1 MHQNH
6 LLQAFTTLVQ
16 KSTEP
21 LLFQFKAISEQE
33 KTSSPPLT
41 EILNAEY
48 QGKIRIFELN
58 FAQSSSI
65 LEAFR
70 LPQIPTAVI
79 FWKGQTCLEWQG
91 YRNVRNFLR
100 KVMFSNLTG
109 ISKNRSERL
118 ECKARGAEEP
128 QCT

>member
-21 LLFQFKAISEQE
+21 LLFQFKDIPEEE
-33 KTSSPPLT
+33 KSSRPPLT
-41 EILNAEY
+41 EILNGEY
-48 QGKIRIFELN
+48 LGRIRIFELN

-65 LEAFR
+65 LETFR
-70 LPQIPTAVI
+70 LPSMPTAVI
-79 FWKGQTCLEWQG
+79 FWKGTTCLEWQG

-100 KVMFSNLTG
+100 KVMF
-109 ISKNRSERL
+109 
-118 ECKARGAEEP
+118 
-128 QCT
+128 